1 MKIITDSNII
11 ISAFSSHGLCK
22 SLFEFL
28 IENHTIIISEYII
41 QEVDRIFLKKLKMPK
56 ENVDEIVLFLRET
69 AFISDYTIPL
79 KQISR
84 DVKDDPILGICEQ
97 QNIDYILT
105 GDKDLLVLKK
115 YKNVR
120 IISPRDMWSIFK
132 K

>member
-1 MKIITDSNII
+1 MKIITDSNVIVA
-11 ISAFSSHGLCK
+11 AFSSHGLCK

-28 IENHTIIISEYII
+28 IENHTIVISEYIL
-41 QEVDRIFLKKLKMPK
+41 QEVDRIFIKKFKMPK
-56 ENVDEIVLFLRET
+56 DKVDEIILFLRET
-69 AFISDYTIPL
+69 ALISDYSIPF

-84 DVKDDPILGICEQ
+84 DVNDDPILGICEK
-97 QNIDYILT
+97 QNVDYILT

-120 IISPRDMWSIFK
+120 IVSPREIWSIFK